1 MLRYFIEIMYD
12 GGSYH
17 GWQLQ
22 PGQQSVQQAL
32 ELSLLYKAGLQ
43 SHVTGCGRTDAG
55 VSARQFFAHFDL
67 PQALDEK
74 TDRLVAE
81 LNRFLPPDIT
91 VRRIFAVPDHAHA
104 RFDATRRTYKY
115 YICFRKNP
123 FVRHHAWTYTA
134 PLNVDAMNQAAAK
147 LLQYSD
153 FTSFAKL
160 HTDTKTNICHLQEA
174 SWETHDDLL
183 VFTITADR
191 FLRNMVRAIVGTL
204 VDTGRGKIS
213 PDAIHRIIR
222 SQNRSQAGMSV
233 PAQGLFLEKVIYNHP
248 WMPA

>member
-1 MLRYFIEIMYD
+1 MRYFIEIMYD

-17 GWQLQ
+17 GWQVQ
-22 PGQQSVQQAL
+22 PGQQSVQQTL

-43 SHVTGCGRTDAG
+43 NHVTGCGRTDAG
-55 VSARQFFAHFDL
+55 VSARQFFAHFNL
-67 PQALDEK
+67 PQLLDEK
-74 TDRLVAE
+74 ADRLVAE

-91 VRRIFAVPDHAHA
+91 VRRIFEVPDDAHA

-123 FVRHHAWTYTA
+123 FARHHAWTYTA
-134 PLNVDAMNQAAAK
+134 PLDMDAMNDAAAR
-147 LLQYSD
+147 LLQYRD

-160 HTDTKTNICHLQEA
+160 HTDAKTNICHVQEA
-174 SWETHDDLL
+174 YWETHDDLL

-204 VDTGRGKIS
+204 VDVGHAKIK
-213 PDAIHRIIR
+213 PNAIHHIIE

-233 PAQGLFLEKVIYNHP
+233 PAQGLFLEKVEYNHL
-248 WMPA
+248 WMPE